1 MHKVSIWR
9 IAVPLPIICR
19 PRARPPQVGQGIWRH
34 SSILPIPS
42 MNVTRSRTAG
52 LLPAAA
58 AVLLFAPSAQGQ
70 VTADLHT
77 TPRPQVVRP
86 EDGERRILPDGRSI
100 RLKVGPSATGA
111 GYLFVGA
118 EELPPDS
125 RVPRHRHELDEEVLI
140 VQQGEVTFLLNDTAH
155 VAPAG
160 SVVYLPPRNWITVE
174 NRGAAPARIMFVFPR
189 GAVERCFQFIGRSVA
204 DSTAGSAPV
213 RSSAAAAEE
222 RHSCQMT
229 YRSP

>member
-1 MHKVSIWR
+1 MTASRSR
-9 IAVPLPIICR
+9 IACLVF
-19 PRARPPQVGQGIWRH
+19 
-34 SSILPIPS
+34 
-42 MNVTRSRTAG
+42 TT
-52 LLPAAA
+52 PA
-58 AVLLFAPSAQGQ
+58 LFLFASTARGQ
-70 VTADLHT
+70 VTAELHT
-77 TPRPQVVRP
+77 ASRPQIVRP
-86 EDGERRILPDGRSI
+86 EDGERRILPDGRAI
-100 RLKVGPSATGA
+100 RLKVGPTATGA

-118 EELPPDS
+118 EELPPGS

-174 NRGAAPARIMFVFPR
+174 NRSNAPARIMFVFPR

-204 DSTAGSAPV
+204 DSAAGRAPV
-213 RSSAAAAEE
+213 QTPTAVAEE

>member
-1 MHKVSIWR
+1 MVLPRHGLPLVAALLLPS
-9 IAVPLPIICR
+9 AV
-19 PRARPPQVGQGIWRH
+19 
-34 SSILPIPS
+34 
-42 MNVTRSRTAG
+42 
-52 LLPAAA
+52 PAAA
-58 AVLLFAPSAQGQ
+58 Q

-77 TPRPQVVRP
+77 AARPQVVRP
-86 EDGERRILPDGRSI
+86 EEGERRILPDGRAI
-100 RLKVGPSATGA
+100 RLKVGPSTTGA

-118 EELPPDS
+118 EELPPGS

-140 VQQGEVTFLLNDTAH
+140 VQAGTVTFWLDDSAH

-160 SVVYLPPRNWITVE
+160 SVVYLPPRHWIMVE
-174 NRGAAPARIMFVFPR
+174 NRSAAPARIMFVFPR

-204 DSTAGSAPV
+204 DSAAGRAPGRTAEH
-213 RSSAAAAEE
+213 AAEE

>member
-1 MHKVSIWR
+1 MSVLRDCLASALVAGT
-9 IAVPLPIICR
+9 AV
-19 PRARPPQVGQGIWRH
+19 
-34 SSILPIPS
+34 
-42 MNVTRSRTAG
+42 

-58 AVLLFAPSAQGQ
+58 VRAH

-77 TPRPQVVRP
+77 AARPQLILP
-86 EDGERRILPDGRSI
+86 DAGERRILPDGRAI
-100 RLKVGPSATGA
+100 RLKVGPSTTGA

-118 EELPPDS
+118 EELPPGG

-140 VQQGEVTFLLNDTAH
+140 VQQGEVTFLLDDSAQ

-160 SVVYLPPRNWITVE
+160 SVVYLPPRHWITVE
-174 NRGAAPARIMFVFPR
+174 NRSRAAARIMFVFPR

-204 DSTAGSAPV
+204 DSAAGRAPAPTPGD
-213 RSSAAAAEE
+213 AAVE

-229 YRSP
+229 YRAP